1 MEADWLPFALYLV
14 AINAAA
20 FVAFAVDKRAAAR
33 GGWRVPERRLLTLA
47 ALGGAAGG
55 LVARAVLRHK
65 TRKAGFSAWLFGI
78 AAAQGAAAL
87 AYLLLR

>member
-1 MEADWLPFALYLV
+1 MPELFALYLL

-20 FVAFAVDKRAAAR
+20 ATAFALDKRAAAR

-47 ALGGAAGG
+47 ALGGAAGA
-55 LVARAVLRHK
+55 LLARAVLRHK
-65 TRKAGFSAWLFGI
+65 TRKAGFSFALWAI